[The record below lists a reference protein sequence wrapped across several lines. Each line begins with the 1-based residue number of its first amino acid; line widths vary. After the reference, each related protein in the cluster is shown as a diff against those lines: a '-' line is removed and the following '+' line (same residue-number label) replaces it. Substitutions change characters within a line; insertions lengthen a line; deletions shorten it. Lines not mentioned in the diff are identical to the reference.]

1 MTRTIDLTFTRQDK
15 AASHYHYLPFDV
27 PEGTTR
33 IDIGF
38 ALKRSDDCQLD
49 FGLLDPTATDFPSA
63 TGLRG
68 WTGGA
73 SSVMWRRRGRARCSA
88 PAR

>member
-1 MTRTIDLTFTRQDK
+1 MTGPPVTPYRTYLAWLTRQDK

-38 ALKRSDDCQLD
+38 AL
-49 FGLLDPTATDFPSA
+49 
-63 TGLRG
+63 
-68 WTGGA
+68 
-73 SSVMWRRRGRARCSA
+73 
-88 PAR
+88 